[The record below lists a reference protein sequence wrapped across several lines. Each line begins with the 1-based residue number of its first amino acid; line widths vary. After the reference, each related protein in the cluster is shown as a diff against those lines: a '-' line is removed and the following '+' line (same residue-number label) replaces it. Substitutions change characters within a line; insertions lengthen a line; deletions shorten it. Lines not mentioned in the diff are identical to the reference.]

1 MNDENAKY
9 PGTDK
14 LLIYESQKDELTS
27 LCKYG
32 KDEKAEGG
40 AMVIHAGLAKW
51 GLDLENPIIRSL
63 FCMFNLNRVVDL
75 IIGDDGNK

>member
-1 MNDENAKY
+1 
-9 PGTDK
+9 
-14 LLIYESQKDELTS
+14 
-27 LCKYG
+27 
-32 KDEKAEGG
+32 
-40 AMVIHAGLAKW
+40 MVIHAGLAKW